1 MYIRS
6 YMSTVMLVMILLFSI
21 ACADHDQDKGNA
33 DAEIE
38 ENNAAEEENNA
49 ATVMDN
55 ARLHEL
61 LQRIDPDLQGRL
73 GLWSIQFENFR
84 AQIITDENA
93 DRMRVIVPIVTVE
106 DVEEGELLRL
116 MQANF
121 DSALDARYC
130 VANGTIWSAFIHQ
143 LSILSDE
150 ELLSGLAQAITLASS
165 FGSTY
170 SSGALVFRGGDSAD
184 EQRKYYESI
193 IEKGLAI

>member
-1 MYIRS
+1 MKKFIG
-6 YMSTVMLVMILLFSI
+6 TELTIVLLWLVMLFST
-21 ACADHDQDKGNA
+21 ACTD
-33 DAEIE
+33 
-38 ENNAAEEENNA
+38 ENNSMDGKSETEEDHVAELMN
-49 ATVMDN
+49 N

-61 LQRIDPDLQGRL
+61 LLRIDPELQGQI
-73 GLWSIQFENFR
+73 GLWSVQFDNHR

-93 DRMRVIVPIVTVE
+93 DRMRVIVPIVKVE

-130 VANGTIWSAFIHQ
+130 VANGIIWGAFIHQ
-143 LSILSDE
+143 LSILSDQ
-150 ELLSGLAQAITLASS
+150 ELLSGLAQAITAASS

-170 SSGALVFRGGDSAD
+170 SSGALIFRGGDSTE